1 MKIKTKTAR
10 CLCCGTQF
18 PPPCAARMQWFYT
31 LRLGVHDTGFYV
43 LLAIVDVFFKALA
56 EAAAAATAAREIRSF
71 FCYLRAARVWHLCS
85 KNQWR

>member
-1 MKIKTKTAR
+1 MV
-10 CLCCGTQF
+10 L
-18 PPPCAARMQWFYT
+18 YT
-31 LRLGVHDTGFYV
+31 LRLWVCTTQASV

-56 EAAAAATAAREIRSF
+56 EAAAAARQSHREIRSF